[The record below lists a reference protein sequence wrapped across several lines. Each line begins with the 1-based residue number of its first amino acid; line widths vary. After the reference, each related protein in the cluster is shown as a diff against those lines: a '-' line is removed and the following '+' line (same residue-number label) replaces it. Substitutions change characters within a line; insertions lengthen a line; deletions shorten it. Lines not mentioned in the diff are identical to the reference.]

1 MGASSNGS
9 SACALVSTGA
19 QAAVLFRT
27 GDGGTKDESVP
38 MKRVRR
44 VVDRWVYGPN
54 PKYQLEA
61 GESELVT
68 KVVWVQ
74 VPMW

>member
-1 MGASSNGS
+1 
-9 SACALVSTGA
+9 
-19 QAAVLFRT
+19 
-27 GDGGTKDESVP
+27 

-44 VVDRWVYGPN
+44 IVDRWVYGPN
-54 PKYQLEA
+54 TKYQLED

-68 KVVWVQ
+68 MAVWVR